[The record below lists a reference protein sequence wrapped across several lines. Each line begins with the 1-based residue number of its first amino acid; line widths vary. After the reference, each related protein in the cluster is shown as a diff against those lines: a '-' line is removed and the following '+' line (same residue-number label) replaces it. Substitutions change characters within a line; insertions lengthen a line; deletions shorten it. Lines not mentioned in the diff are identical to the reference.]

1 MRGKVLGGKRKMGKV
16 GLLVNKLTG
25 TNKGLS
31 GEAWRGL
38 GVCLCVSVDVSHLV
52 PGPTLFLST

>member
-1 MRGKVLGGKRKMGKV
+1 MGKV
-16 GLLVNKLTG
+16 GLLVNKPTV

-31 GEAWRGL
+31 GENWRVL